1 MEASS
6 KYKVYVPVT
15 ADFDANGVVT
25 PRSFR
30 WEDGRIY
37 EVDKV
42 MGVQAA
48 YAQKSGGQGDR
59 YSVRIR
65 NQIRFLYFEHNPQYG
80 QSVSGRW
87 FVER

>member
-1 MEASS
+1 MESS

-15 ADFDANGVVT
+15 ADFDAYGRVT
-25 PRSFR
+25 PLSFR
-30 WEDGRIY
+30 WEDGRVY

-42 MGVQAA
+42 LDVHAS

-59 YSVRIR
+59 YTIKIR

-80 QSVSGRW
+80 QRVTGRW